1 MGQLIDISKNH
12 SFQEPFAQFGGL
24 GFFQFGK
31 LLQVLNNQLCQD
43 FSVSFF
49 FENVNKGQLRMVNV
63 NYQKW
68 SDLTILS
75 F

>member
-12 SFQEPFAQFGGL
+12 SFQEPIAQFGGL

-31 LLQVLNNQLCQD
+31 LLQLLNNQLCQD

-63 NYQKW
+63 NY
-68 SDLTILS
+68 
-75 F
+75 